1 MPVRTGGDIPDP
13 INTETEYA
21 GKVPM
26 PNTIGDRGPTTR
38 KLSSAEKKRLGL
50 LTGQDEDEYAER
62 QTGFMGGV
70 DSNFPDPAL
79 AKWDLDP
86 DTTDIEYME

>member
-26 PNTIGDRGPTTR
+26 PNTVGDLGPEER
-38 KLSSAEKKRLGL
+38 ILDPHERLRLGY
-50 LTGQDEDEYAER
+50 LTGQMDDPEAPRE
-62 QTGFMGGV
+62 TGFMGGV
-70 DSNFPDPAL
+70 DSNYPEFPDL
-79 AKWDLDP
+79 ADLVPP
-86 DTTDIEYME
+86 DYRHEGYTS